1 MSPKAGETEFC
12 NLSTTKLTTCFKK
25 KKKINI
31 LQRSIIESKMSIAYY
46 SQYENVIEIIYY
58 SEIQGNILSRE
69 KKISEDK
76 S

>member
-1 MSPKAGETEFC
+1 
-12 NLSTTKLTTCFKK
+12 
-25 KKKINI
+25 
-31 LQRSIIESKMSIAYY
+31 MSIAYY

-76 S
+76 SWVGPDFGISRQIF